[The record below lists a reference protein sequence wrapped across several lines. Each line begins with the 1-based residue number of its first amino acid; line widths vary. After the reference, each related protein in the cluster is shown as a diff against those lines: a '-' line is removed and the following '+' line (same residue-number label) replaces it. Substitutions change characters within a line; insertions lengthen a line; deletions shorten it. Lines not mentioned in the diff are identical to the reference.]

1 SLSKSVRS
9 THLPDQRLCR
19 ESSSWVCR
27 RRSVALLRPTD
38 ASERGCSAGI
48 PGRGS
53 FNRSAM
59 TTFPSNLLADGLIGT
74 RDLALLFAF
83 SSGGRR
89 QSEVASAVIG
99 RTVGTR
105 ARKAPGVTVGRQK
118 PLPGRVPR
126 LRTRTHKALRSN
138 RPRDQPISFEQP

>member
-1 SLSKSVRS
+1 
-9 THLPDQRLCR
+9 
-19 ESSSWVCR
+19 
-27 RRSVALLRPTD
+27 
-38 ASERGCSAGI
+38 
-48 PGRGS
+48 
-53 FNRSAM
+53 M

-105 ARKAPGVTVGRQK
+105 ARKAPGVTVALSSPKVLRIEAFSESTLDRRQEIK
-118 PLPGRVPR
+118 RILVSATSAPMRGQADRR
-126 LRTRTHKALRSN
+126 A
-138 RPRDQPISFEQP
+138 